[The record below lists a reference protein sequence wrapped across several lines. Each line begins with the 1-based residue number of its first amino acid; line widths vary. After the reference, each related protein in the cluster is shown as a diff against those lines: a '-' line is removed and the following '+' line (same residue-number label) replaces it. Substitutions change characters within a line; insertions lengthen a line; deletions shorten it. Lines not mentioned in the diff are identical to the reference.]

1 MARLDPATHDNI
13 KHVLASLSRI
23 DDNLLTHLWFATQ
36 TQTPIGALVRE
47 AVAAEFDHRS
57 PGPD

>member
-23 DDNLLTHLWFATQ
+23 DDNLWFATQ